1 MWKRIK
7 RYSFFLPCLRH
18 ALYSEGTVLRQKKLK
33 VIIPVALV
41 AGALLISSPVWV
53 SGIADAVSSGQEA
66 GKTNGKEETVAA
78 KGSSVEKTE
87 DVSYEELLKNLEQ
100 ANTVIEDMVAQDQNK
115 DSEDSQKNLER
126 RVVLLGETQQ
136 TLGGLREEAA
146 AFGIADDKL
155 KSAVDAYYNAADSFV
170 GAYLDAND
178 FLYRYI
184 YSGSHVTARPNL
196 FDTDRSA
203 QENYDAL
210 SEWLESSKNEYANF
224 EYPSYTEAAWGEYEK
239 ILDLNQTVLDKY
251 ALAYNL

>member
-1 MWKRIK
+1 M
-7 RYSFFLPCLRH
+7 
-18 ALYSEGTVLRQKKLK
+18 
-33 VIIPVALV
+33 
-41 AGALLISSPVWV
+41 
-53 SGIADAVSSGQEA
+53 
-66 GKTNGKEETVAA
+66 AA

>member
-18 ALYSEGTVLRQKKLK
+18 TLYSEGTVLRQKKLK

-224 EYPSYTEAAWGEYEK
+224 EYPSYAEAAWGEYEK